1 MVLQNIHI
9 SQNFSQI
16 SQISLSQFFAM
27 PSWSLDLFCK
37 AKKVSN
43 LPFAIPY
50 YELILVQDR
59 RNKLHIIK
67 SFSTF

>member
-9 SQNFSQI
+9 HRILAKFHRSDCLN
-16 SQISLSQFFAM
+16 FFAM

-50 YELILVQDR
+50 LQG